1 MIRMNGRI
9 RVLIAEDEPTV
20 REALSQLIR
29 GERDLELVGAA
40 ADAFQAIE
48 LARFHQPDVALVD
61 VKMPG
66 GGAQAAR
73 GIRVLCPQTRITAL
87 SAYDDRGSVLEMLG
101 AGAGGYLVKGTPAG
115 EILQAIRSS
124 ARGHGALSEEVTAE
138 VIRTLAG
145 QLKRQEFEADRRRSD
160 IDQVRRLLEG
170 KGVCAV
176 FQPMIDLVT
185 GGVIGIEA
193 LARFDPK
200 RTRSPTG
207 WFERAASLGLLVDL
221 ELAAARAA
229 LAHLRDVPAGAFLS
243 LNLSPATAISDSFLQ
258 EITGLP
264 AERIVIEITEHAR
277 VEDYDVLNHSLRRLC
292 EHGVRLAIDDA
303 GAGFASL
310 QHIVRLSP
318 HFIKLDITL
327 TRGIDAD
334 LVRRALATALISFAS
349 EIGAAIIA
357 EGIETEA
364 EYDTLR
370 GLGIPYGQGFHFGEP
385 GPLPGALQSRLPA
398 LVPASPSTQSP

>member
-1 MIRMNGRI
+1 MNGRI
-9 RVLIAEDEPTV
+9 RVLIAEDEQTV
-20 REALSQLIR
+20 REALSELIR
-29 GERDLELVGAA
+29 GEGDLELVGAA

-73 GIRVLCPQTRITAL
+73 GIRVLCPQARITAL

-124 ARGHGALSEEVTAE
+124 ARGHGSLSEGVTAD

-145 QLKRQEFEADRRRSD
+145 QLKRQEFQADRRRTD
-160 IDQVRRLLEG
+160 VDQVRRFLDG
-170 KGVCAV
+170 KGVSVV
-176 FQPMIDLVT
+176 FQPMVDLAAAA
-185 GGVIGIEA
+185 VIGLEA
-193 LARFDPK
+193 LVRFDSRRARP
-200 RTRSPTG
+200 PTG
-207 WFERAASLGLLVDL
+207 WFEQAASLGLLVEL

-229 LAHLRDVPAGAFLS
+229 LAHLKELPGDAFLS
-243 LNLSPATAISDSFLQ
+243 VNLSPATATSDPFLG
-258 EITGLP
+258 EITGLVGG
-264 AERIVIEITEHAR
+264 RVVIEITEHAR
-277 VEDYDVLNHSLRRLC
+277 VEDYEVLSRSLRRLRM
-292 EHGVRLAIDDA
+292 EGVRLAIDDA

-318 HFIKLDITL
+318 DFIKLDITL

-334 LVRRALATALISFAS
+334 PVRRALATALISFAS
-349 EIGAAIIA
+349 EIGAALIA

-364 EYDTLR
+364 EFHTLR
-370 GLGIPYGQGFHFGEP
+370 GLGVPYGQGFYFGEP
-385 GPLPGALQSRLPA
+385 APLAPRSAEFP
-398 LVPASPSTQSP
+398 

>member
-1 MIRMNGRI
+1 VNGRI
-9 RVLIAEDEPTV
+9 RVLIAEDEQTV
-20 REALSQLIR
+20 RDALSELIQ
-29 GERDLELVGAA
+29 GEGDLELVGAA

-87 SAYDDRGSVLEMLG
+87 SAYDDRSSVLEMLG

-115 EILQAIRSS
+115 EILHAIRSA
-124 ARGHGALSEEVTAE
+124 ARGHGSLSEEVTSD

-145 QLKRQEFEADRRRSD
+145 QLKRQEFQADRRRSD
-160 IDQVRRLLEG
+160 TDQVRRLLDG
-170 KGVCAV
+170 KGVSVV
-176 FQPMIDLVT
+176 FQPMVDLAT
-185 GGVIGIEA
+185 AAVIGLEA
-193 LARFDPK
+193 LVRFDSK
-200 RTRSPTG
+200 RARPPTG

-221 ELAAARAA
+221 ELVAARAA
-229 LAHLRDVPAGAFLS
+229 VAHVNDLPNEAFLS
-243 LNLSPATAISDSFLQ
+243 LNLSPATMTSDAFLG

-264 AERIVIEITEHAR
+264 GRRVVMEVTEHAR
-277 VEDYDVLNHSLRRLC
+277 VDDYDSLNRSLRLLR
-292 EHGVRLAIDDA
+292 EQGARLAIDDA

-318 HFIKLDITL
+318 DFIKLDITL
-327 TRGIDAD
+327 TRNIDAD
-334 LVRRALATALISFAS
+334 PVRRALATAMISFAS

-364 EYDTLR
+364 EFQTLR
-370 GLGIPYGQGFHFGEP
+370 GLGVPFGQGFYFGDP
-385 GPLPGALQSRLPA
+385 APLPDLLSGSLPTEF
-398 LVPASPSTQSP
+398 P